1 MSTYRAWQPTLQ
13 PTALRGTW
21 GEAWAVSLG
30 TEKDALLALAKEAVR
45 ARLIDEA
52 PSDALDLIGAD
63 RDLERGR
70 SEADASWRD
79 RIAGAWESWS
89 WLGTRYGISDAV
101 GLLGYGYPAVYSYN
115 ELLWD
120 TASSRWSRITVIF
133 RGLAAW
139 DGSVVWDGA
148 ATWDEYRAEDGAET
162 ASADTIRPQL
172 RRVIRKWMNARDICD
187 RVLVTFGS
195 LLWDIDILWDGEDTW
210 DTGDGF
216 TEWAAIEWDSSE
228 DYAVWDSLTIAWD
241 AFC

>member
-101 GLLGYGYPAVYSYN
+101 GP
-115 ELLWD
+115 E
-120 TASSRWSRITVIF
+120 
-133 RGLAAW
+133 
-139 DGSVVWDGA
+139 SVC
-148 ATWDEYRAEDGAET
+148 
-162 ASADTIRPQL
+162 P
-172 RRVIRKWMNARDICD
+172 
-187 RVLVTFGS
+187 
-195 LLWDIDILWDGEDTW
+195 
-210 DTGDGF
+210 
-216 TEWAAIEWDSSE
+216 
-228 DYAVWDSLTIAWD
+228 
-241 AFC
+241 